1 MWSRRSRSPWF
12 LTDTR
17 RRRALLASD
26 AGDEIDQRREVDLG
40 ALTARLG
47 DLPSTLRPE
56 GRACRAEALQL
67 LAAATA
73 AGMTALTWQDSR
85 YPPRL
90 SVIDDPPAVIWVR
103 GRVEMLSRLFGGD
116 CRIAGCVPPRPD
128 GGRAVGIRSG
138 LPWRHCGQWHGPRR
152 RRRHAPRRTYRPGP
166 DGGRAGLWS
175 GRRVPSR
182 ARGADERHRSA
193 RGVMSEWGPGVPPLA
208 YHFPLRNRLIS
219 GLAAA
224 VVVVEATARSG
235 SLITARYAA
244 DQGREVMAVSG
255 NVLSGRNRGAHA
267 LIRDGAKIVE
277 TADDILKEEIVE
289 LDERVEL
296 GERVEPAE
304 PVERARGG
312 RKTTR
317 SYGTWIPGRSTM
329 STRFPSGVGSTA
341 ARSWRS

>member
-1 MWSRRSRSPWF
+1 MGS
-12 LTDTR
+12 
-17 RRRALLASD
+17 
-26 AGDEIDQRREVDLG
+26 DLG
-40 ALTARLG
+40 
-47 DLPSTLRPE
+47 
-56 GRACRAEALQL
+56 CRGV
-67 LAAATA
+67 TVVS
-73 AGMTALTWQDSR
+73 GM
-85 YPPRL
+85 
-90 SVIDDPPAVIWVR
+90 
-103 GRVEMLSRLFGGD
+103 
-116 CRIAGCVPPRPD
+116 
-128 GGRAVGIRSG
+128 
-138 LPWRHCGQWHGPRR
+138 
-152 RRRHAPRRTYRPGP
+152 
-166 DGGRAGLWS
+166 
-175 GRRVPSR
+175 
-182 ARGADERHRSA
+182 A
-193 RGVMSEWGPGVPPLA
+193 RGVDAATHRGALAGPGPMVAVLGSGVDVVYPREHGELMNAIVRRGAVMSEGGPGVPPLA

-224 VVVVEATARSG
+224 VVVEATARSG

-267 LIRDGAKIVE
+267 LIRDGAKIIE

-296 GERVEPAE
+296 GERVEPAG
-304 PVERARGG
+304 PVVRARGG